1 MNSTLAG
8 LCMVRFST
16 IDGILVFFMQRKRR
30 ELFDKVAAVDQ
41 RGDLLEKLITH
52 VSGFEWPAAAAALV
66 DGGGGNGGIQTP
78 SGGHDEQT
86 NKTSTSSSAAAA
98 FLMRRQ
104 DPLILRSHHQ
114 RPNEEGVETAVR
126 TSRVPNEKAK

>member
-1 MNSTLAG
+1 MCSSN
-8 LCMVRFST
+8 
-16 IDGILVFFMQRKRR
+16 IDILVFFMQRKRR

-52 VSGFEWPAAAAALV
+52 VSGFEWPAAAALV
-66 DGGGGNGGIQTP
+66 DGGGNVGIQTP

-86 NKTSTSSSAAAA
+86 NKTSTSSAAAA

-114 RPNEEGVETAVR
+114 RPNEEGVETAV
-126 TSRVPNEKAK
+126 TTPRVPNEKAK

>member
-1 MNSTLAG
+1 M
-8 LCMVRFST
+8 
-16 IDGILVFFMQRKRR
+16 
-30 ELFDKVAAVDQ
+30 FDEVAAEDQ

-52 VSGFEWPAAAAALV
+52 VSGFEWPAETAVQRKQWVSAL
-66 DGGGGNGGIQTP
+66 DGGDIQQQQQPP

-114 RPNEEGVETAVR
+114 RPNEEGVETAVT

>member
-1 MNSTLAG
+1 
-8 LCMVRFST
+8 
-16 IDGILVFFMQRKRR
+16 MQRKRR

-52 VSGFEWPAAAAALV
+52 VSGFEWPAVQRKWAEAPAAL
-66 DGGGGNGGIQTP
+66 DGGAGGSIQTP

-86 NKTSTSSSAAAA
+86 NKTSTSSAAAA

-126 TSRVPNEKAK
+126 TSRVPNEKAKLQK